1 MPSADPEIAELNL
14 LWLIKARELA
24 RDNRKKAA
32 VVLGLDARLLEAISR
47 LSLSELNT
55 MAQSG
60 VMQFQPRFRSALLRR
75 LIEQGGTPALSIR
88 LQSLLMAAGEQ
99 AP

>member
-1 MPSADPEIAELNL
+1 MLNTDPEIMELNL

-24 RDNRKKAA
+24 RENREKAA
-32 VVLGLDARLLEAISR
+32 VVLGLDAKLLEAISR
-47 LSLSELNT
+47 FSLSELNT

-60 VMQFQPRFRSALLRR
+60 VIEFQPRFRSALLRR
-75 LIEQGGTPALSIR
+75 LIEQGSTPASSIR

-99 AP
+99 TR